1 MINLEKESLQT
12 IICLG
17 FYFIFKKK
25 KRIVNKVIS
34 KYFIEKY
41 YDVINLKEMANLILF
56 TRDFIMLEYKESLK
70 FTELFPFGVPS
81 INMLY
86 LLTRIPNFWIN
97 EMNVIK
103 LYQIYIYI
111 TYKWNEYH
119 KNISNIS
126 IYI

>member
-1 MINLEKESLQT
+1 MEKESLQT

-70 FTELFPFGVPS
+70 LLNYFPL
-81 INMLY
+81 MH
-86 LLTRIPNFWIN
+86 RA
-97 EMNVIK
+97 
-103 LYQIYIYI
+103 
-111 TYKWNEYH
+111 
-119 KNISNIS
+119 
-126 IYI
+126 